1 MASKISLFV
10 IVLYA
15 LLPYINRVDRWDTG
29 RIDMSLLRILEM
41 VVSRVALWVAK
52 RGQRA
57 RKCSEV
63 SSAEPQRHSG
73 EGQFRKP

>member
-1 MASKISLFV
+1 MSLFV

-15 LLPYINRVDRWDTG
+15 LLPYINREDKWESG

-41 VVSRVALWVAK
+41 VVRRVALWVPK

-57 RKCSEV
+57 KKCSEV
-63 SSAEPQRHSG
+63 SSAEPQRHVG